1 MHPDKPP
8 LPANPMESAIAIL
21 KGEHASF
28 AIALKS
34 LVGHLDYARAHAHQ
48 PKLDI
53 FATGLGFIETFVDH
67 FHHPKEDELL
77 FHALR
82 KRTSE
87 ANEVLRDL
95 QFDHAHAESSLAE
108 LKSALEHV
116 LAVGIGEFNR
126 FAELM
131 ERYKEVQFA
140 HMEQEE
146 GIVIPLARRVIAE
159 EGWREIDRGFRAN
172 RDPLFGARSG
182 RFAALFQASPTGA
195 G

>member
-1 MHPDKPP
+1 MHRNKKA
-8 LPANPMESAIAIL
+8 LPANAMESAIATL

-34 LVGHLDYARAHAHQ
+34 LVGHLDYARSYAEQ
-48 PKLDI
+48 PKLHI
-53 FATGLGFIETFVDH
+53 FSTGLGFIETFVDH

-87 ANEVLRDL
+87 ADDVLREL
-95 QFDHAHAESSLAE
+95 QYDHAHAESSLAE
-108 LKSALEHV
+108 LKTALANI
-116 LAVGIGEFNR
+116 LSVGI
-126 FAELM
+126 AELSRFT
-131 ERYKEVQFA
+131 ELLNRYKDAQFA
-140 HMEQEE
+140 HMEREE
-146 GIVIPLARRVIAE
+146 SIVIPLARLHITE
-159 EGWREIDRGFRAN
+159 SGWREIDRGFRAN

-182 RFAALFQASPTGA
+182 HFAALFQADPTAA